1 MLNPLLGEV
10 IVITEIVVALM
21 VIAVAPFG
29 SQALGERA
37 FRLRWFGNGPEP
49 PAPNWVITR
58 CVTRSPVSSAQL
70 KVSHRELAAVGE
82 MGVPINVGS
91 WRVRRVIQ
99 DESCPWDYPVS
110 GNVGIRARGC

>member
-1 MLNPLLGEV
+1 MTGDGHVPFRGSLGL
-10 IVITEIVVALM
+10 T
-21 VIAVAPFG
+21 
-29 SQALGERA
+29 
-37 FRLRWFGNGPEP
+37 
-49 PAPNWVITR
+49 
-58 CVTRSPVSSAQL
+58 VSSAQL

-82 MGVPINVGS
+82 IGVPINVGS